1 MRNIIKR
8 IFNDAENKCPLGKH
22 NEKNNLK
29 YINVRL
35 TVNKLLFAIALFR
48 DLLEINWF
56 VANNFRDQALFI
68 FCFF

>member
-22 NEKNNLK
+22 NDKNNLK

-35 TVNKLLFAIALFR
+35 TVNKLLFAIALFTQ
-48 DLLEINWF
+48 D
-56 VANNFRDQALFI
+56 
-68 FCFF
+68 